1 MERYRLKVGIV
12 VRILWSA
19 GTPKFSTED
28 ASTLR
33 EKGPDVT
40 LIFCGKTKND
50 DVNLLLIDGLNYKII
65 EESDTSKFVW
75 SYNFFT
81 GIFIS
86 NRCCDGRFDYNLAGR
101 HPNYIK
107 DMNLDYL
114 LCQAQWASLGRYYRY
129 KKRSIRYV
137 VIFHIP
143 VNNLPSIKG
152 MNGIF
157 LYLALRFQKE
167 IIIHASRISTETE
180 SIARAVRKFY
190 NGEFRVTFNFS
201 GLTDNV
207 IRNYSK
213 KQNKIS
219 LISFWNEVK
228 MAGIY
233 IYVFKE
239 LYNYKFTRVWNRVLP
254 EYNQKSMDKLK
265 TDGVMD
271 KVSLLGSISEVQ
283 KILLLKEK
291 KIFVWFGQDEL
302 WPGYGNIKV
311 GIPIICNSSLGVA
324 EYLENYTF
332 ARVLED
338 INNTDKL
345 NQFIELV
352 DNEEIYDSTQSDID
366 KIIVKYSWHKHTSRL
381 VQEIGSVQ
389 RGINNN
395 R

>member
-1 MERYRLKVGIV
+1 
-12 VRILWSA
+12 
-19 GTPKFSTED
+19 
-28 ASTLR
+28 
-33 EKGPDVT
+33 
-40 LIFCGKTKND
+40 
-50 DVNLLLIDGLNYKII
+50 
-65 EESDTSKFVW
+65 
-75 SYNFFT
+75 
-81 GIFIS
+81 
-86 NRCCDGRFDYNLAGR
+86 
-101 HPNYIK
+101 
-107 DMNLDYL
+107 
-114 LCQAQWASLGRYYRY
+114 
-129 KKRSIRYV
+129 
-137 VIFHIP
+137 
-143 VNNLPSIKG
+143 
-152 MNGIF
+152 
-157 LYLALRFQKE
+157 
-167 IIIHASRISTETE
+167 
-180 SIARAVRKFY
+180 
-190 NGEFRVTFNFS
+190 
-201 GLTDNV
+201 
-207 IRNYSK
+207 
-213 KQNKIS
+213 
-219 LISFWNEVK
+219 